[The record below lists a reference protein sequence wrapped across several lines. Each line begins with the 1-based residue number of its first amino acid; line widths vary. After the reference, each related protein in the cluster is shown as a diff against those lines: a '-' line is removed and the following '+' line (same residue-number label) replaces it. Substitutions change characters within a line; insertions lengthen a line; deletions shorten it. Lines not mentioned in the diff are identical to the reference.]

1 MLAKEVIEDSLLSFL
16 TQEAPDVEVEGDP
29 TSQKVITFRYS
40 LMQTNMFSF

>member
-16 TQEAPDVEVEGDP
+16 TQAPDVEVEGDP
-29 TSQKVITFRYS
+29 TSQKVITFCYS